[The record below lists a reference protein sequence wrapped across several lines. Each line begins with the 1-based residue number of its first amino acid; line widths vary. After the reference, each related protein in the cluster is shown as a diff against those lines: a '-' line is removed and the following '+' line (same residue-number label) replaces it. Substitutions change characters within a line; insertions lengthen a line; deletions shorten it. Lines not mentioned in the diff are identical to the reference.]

1 MLPFQNPLTPDSRRM
16 LTNAFL
22 VLVPAAL
29 CDRVLIVSKGCVA
42 YTVMVPAAAPMP
54 KVAMVPCGM
63 FAEINAIL
71 RTL

>member
-1 MLPFQNPLTPDSRRM
+1 MLPFQNPLTPESRRI
-16 LTNAFL
+16 LTNAPL

-42 YTVMVPAAAPMP
+42 YTVMIPAAAPMP
-54 KVAMVPCGM
+54 KVAMVPCGIV
-63 FAEINAIL
+63 AETDAIL